1 MAGLNKNVEDIDK
14 SRMQCIGGFTY
25 SLYLFL
31 LRRNDTFGV
40 IISFRVKRSVDST
53 TRVKMYKEE
62 KLILRKIVS

>member
-1 MAGLNKNVEDIDK
+1 MY
-14 SRMQCIGGFTY
+14 RGFTY